1 MTYPAYVEKELLYP
15 GQLSSGQKGSA
26 VKKLQEW
33 LSLNNFSCEPDGI
46 FGKATFSCLQRFQ
59 QKKGLPADQS
69 LTPDCWQQLIT
80 PMQRALTHSTATD
93 NLSAAV
99 LAVAQKH
106 LAEHPVEVG
115 GDNKG
120 PWVRLYMK
128 GNEGT
133 AWFWCAGFVSFVL
146 QQACWQQ
153 QQKMPIPGSFS
164 CDLLASQ
171 GKAVG
176 WFVPEKQA
184 SMIKQ
189 DQILIFLNRKSNS
202 DWIHT
207 GLGFDM
213 QDGVFQ
219 TIEGNT
225 NNDGSR
231 NGYEV
236 CQRTR
241 TVKGKDFVV
250 LPELSLKRSGVRN
263 D

>member
-1 MTYPAYVEKELLYP
+1 MPYPSYIEKELLYP
-15 GQLSSGQKGSA
+15 GLVGVGQKGSA

-33 LSLNNFSCEPDGI
+33 LSLNQFGCEPDGA
-46 FGKATFSCLQRFQ
+46 FGRATLSCLQQFQ
-59 QKKGLPADQS
+59 RKNNLPTEPA
-69 LTPDCWQQLIT
+69 LTQECWQQLIA
-80 PMQRALTHSTATD
+80 PMHRALATATAT
-93 NLSAAV
+93 SALTATL
-99 LAVAQKH
+99 LAIAQQH

-133 AWFWCAGFVSFVL
+133 AWFWCAGFVSFLL
-146 QQACWQQ
+146 QQACWQLNQ
-153 QQKMPIPGSFS
+153 RMPISGSFS

-171 GKAVG
+171 GKMAG
-176 WFVPEKQA
+176 LFVPEKDAA
-184 SMIKQ
+184 SISS
-189 DQILIFLNRKSNS
+189 DQVFIFLNRKSSS

-207 GLGFDM
+207 GLGFAM

-241 TVKGKDFVV
+241 AVKGKDFVV
-250 LPELSLKRSGVRN
+250 L
-263 D
+263 

>member
-1 MTYPAYVEKELLYP
+1 MNYPAYVQKELAYP
-15 GQLSSGQKGSA
+15 GALTLGQKNSA

-33 LSLNNFSCEPDGI
+33 LSLQDYGCEPDGA
-46 FGKATFSCLQRFQ
+46 FGKATLNCLQRFQ
-59 QKKGLPADQS
+59 KHYHLPS
-69 LTPDCWQQLIT
+69 STTLTPQCWQKLIT
-80 PMQRALTHSTATD
+80 PMQNALAPLAHSTTLMTD
-93 NLSAAV
+93 L
-99 LAVAQKH
+99 LAVARQH
-106 LAEHPVEVG
+106 LAAHPIEVG

-120 PWVRLYMK
+120 PWVRLYME
-128 GNEGT
+128 GHEGT
-133 AWFWCAGFVSFVL
+133 AWFWCAGFVSFLL
-146 QQACWQQ
+146 QQACSQQ
-153 QQKMPIPGSFS
+153 KQKMPIPGSFS

-171 GKAVG
+171 GKTAG
-176 WFVPEKQA
+176 LFLPEKQA
-184 SMIKQ
+184 ATINC
-189 DQILIFLNRKSNS
+189 DQVFIFLNRKSSS

-213 QDGVFQ
+213 KDGVFQ

-250 LPELSLKRSGVRN
+250 LS
-263 D
+263 